1 MNDILVLFNARLAT
15 MVAGVAGLEGEGL
28 GVLQQGTIVIE
39 GDTIVFVGRDDEL
52 PLQWQQHDRI
62 DLGGRWITP
71 GLIDCHTHLI
81 YAGDRAHEWQ
91 RRLEGES
98 YASIAS
104 QGGGIAASVRATRAA
119 SQRVLVDD
127 AVNRLKN
134 WQEEGVT
141 TIEIKSGYG
150 LDLADELKILRAA
163 REVGSRVPLTVRTTF
178 LGAHAVPP
186 EFRGR
191 ADAYLDLVVDQ
202 MLPAVA
208 SEHLADAVDVF
219 CEHLAFSVAQSTR
232 VLEKAVSLGLSVKVH
247 ADQLSDSGGSQ
258 LAAQYRAL
266 SADHLEY
273 TPQASV
279 DAMAQAGVVAV
290 LLPAAFYSM
299 AEKQL
304 PPIAQMRQAGVAMA
318 LATDHNPGTSPC
330 SSLLLVLNM
339 ACNLFRMTPPEALLG
354 VTRHA
359 AKALG
364 LSDRIGQLAPGF
376 SADLAI
382 WDVGHVR
389 ELCYAFGARPLAA
402 SMYEGRWVKRLEVE
416 L

>member
-1 MNDILVLFNARLAT
+1 LPHQWNAHQKHD
-15 MVAGVAGLEGEGL
+15 LE
-28 GVLQQGTIVIE
+28 
-39 GDTIVFVGRDDEL
+39 
-52 PLQWQQHDRI
+52 
-62 DLGGRWITP
+62 GRWITP

-81 YAGDRAHEWQ
+81 YAGERAHEWQ

-119 SQRVLVDD
+119 TQQSLVDA
-127 AVNRLKN
+127 AVTRLKN

-150 LDLADELKILRAA
+150 LDLDDELKMLRAA
-163 REVGSRVPLTVRTTF
+163 RQVATRVPLTVRTTF
-178 LGAHAVPP
+178 LGAHAVPS
-186 EFRGR
+186 EFKGR
-191 ADAYLDLVVDQ
+191 PDDYLDVVVDE
-202 MLPAVA
+202 MLPAIA
-208 SEHLADAVDVF
+208 KEQLADAVDVF
-219 CEHLAFSVAQSTR
+219 CEHLAFSVPQSER
-232 VLEKAVSLGLSVKVH
+232 VLKKAAQLGLSVKVH
-247 ADQLSDSGGSQ
+247 ADQLSDSGGSE
-258 LAAQYRAL
+258 LAARYHAL

-279 DAMAQAGVVAV
+279 DAMAKAGVVAV

-299 AEKQL
+299 SEKQL
-304 PPIAQMRQAGVAMA
+304 PPIAEMRTAGLAMA

-364 LSDRIGQLAPGF
+364 LTNRIGQLAPGF

-402 SMYEGRWVKRLEVE
+402 SMHQGRWIKQLG
-416 L
+416 

>member
-1 MNDILVLFNARLAT
+1 VKDLIVLVNARLAT
-15 MVAGVAGLEGEGL
+15 MAGDASDDAL
-28 GVLQQGTIVIE
+28 GIVEQAAMVIE
-39 GDTIVFVGRDDEL
+39 GDRIVWLGKENQL
-52 PLQWQQHDRI
+52 PQQWRAQATL
-62 DLGGRWITP
+62 DLAGRWITP

-81 YAGDRAHEWQ
+81 YAGDRAFEWQ

-119 SQRVLVDD
+119 SQQALVESTV
-127 AVNRLKN
+127 ARLRN

-141 TIEIKSGYG
+141 TVEIKSGYG
-150 LDLADELKILRAA
+150 LDLEDELKMLRAA
-163 REVGSRVPLTVRTTF
+163 RQVAAQVPLTVRTTF

-186 EFRGR
+186 EFKGR
-191 ADAYLDLVVDQ
+191 PDDYLDLVVDE
-202 MLPAVA
+202 MLPAIA
-208 SEHLADAVDVF
+208 GEQLADAVDVF
-219 CEHLAFSVAQSTR
+219 CEHLAFSVAQSER
-232 VLEKAVSLGLSVKVH
+232 VLEKAMTLGLAVKVH
-247 ADQLSDSGGSQ
+247 ADQLSDSGGSL
-258 LAAQYRAL
+258 LAARYHAL

-273 TPQASV
+273 TPKASV
-279 DAMAQAGVVAV
+279 EAMAHAGVVAV

-304 PPIAQMRQAGVAMA
+304 PPIAEMRAAGLAIA

-339 ACNLFRMTPPEALLG
+339 ACNLFRMTPAEALLG

-364 LSDRIGQLAPGF
+364 LSDGIGQLAPGF
-376 SADLAI
+376 RADLAI

-402 SMYEGRWVKRLEVE
+402 SMFEGRWIKALS